1 MLFKQ
6 TKNFRIADNSG
17 AIKVKCIGLFH
28 GSRNKVAGLNDW
40 ILITV
45 KKYNPKKKI
54 KKKIIY
60 FGLIISVRYNTN
72 RKDGSIL
79 KFDYNRILLF
89 SKDQKFLGT
98 RVYGPI
104 CKEFKKNIRFFKFR
118 DQVRR
123 IVSYSQ
129 YTL

>member
-6 TKNFRIADNSG
+6 TKNFKVADNSG
-17 AIKVKCIGLFH
+17 AIKVKCIGLFR
-28 GSRNKVAGLNDW
+28 GSRKKVAYLNDW
-40 ILITV
+40 ILLVV

-54 KKKIIY
+54 KKKLIY
-60 FGLIISVRYNTN
+60 FGLVISVTYRIN
-72 RKDGSIL
+72 RKDGVIL
-79 KFDYNRILLF
+79 KFINNRVLLF
-89 SKDQKFLGT
+89 SKEQKFLGT

-123 IVSYSQ
+123 IISYSR
-129 YTL
+129 YTV